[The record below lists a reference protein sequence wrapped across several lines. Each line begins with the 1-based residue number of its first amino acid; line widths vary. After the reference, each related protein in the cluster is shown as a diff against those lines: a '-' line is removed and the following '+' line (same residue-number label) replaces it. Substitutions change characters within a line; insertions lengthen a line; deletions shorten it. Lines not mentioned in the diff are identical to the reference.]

1 MQKSTFITTLSAAAL
16 IATSIA
22 ASVQAARIV
31 EEASAAP
38 PPQALR
44 TVQLRE
50 CSQRV
55 GPFVTQSTAW
65 QRLNEA
71 KSFGYATSGVFPC
84 YDAGTRGYCF
94 NVFYAC

>member
-1 MQKSTFITTLSAAAL
+1 MH
-16 IATSIA
+16 A
-22 ASVQAARIV
+22 ASSARDV
-31 EEASAAP
+31 SDARP
-38 PPQALR
+38 LHALR
-44 TVQLRE
+44 TVQQRE